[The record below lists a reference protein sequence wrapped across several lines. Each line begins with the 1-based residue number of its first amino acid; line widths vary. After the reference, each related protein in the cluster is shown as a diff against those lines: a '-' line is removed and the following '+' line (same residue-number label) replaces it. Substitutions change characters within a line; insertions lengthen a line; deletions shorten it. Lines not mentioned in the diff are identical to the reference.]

1 MSRVFRAKL
10 RRDVWRQ
17 RWQFAAVAIV
27 IALGVCVF
35 VAAFGAYRNLSGSF
49 DRAYADQRLPDV
61 VITGPGASALAADVS
76 ALPGHPVVQ
85 ARHEMETGLRVDGRT
100 LLGRVVGVPDG
111 AQPAVARLA
120 LRAGGLPG
128 PGQVLVEQHLADH
141 FHLRPGQTI
150 ELLGPSGR
158 QVFTVSGTGLSA
170 EYFWPARSAQEVM
183 TTPDYFGVVFAPET
197 TVRALSSTPPT
208 EQLAVYAQDRGAA
221 GELVEDAQGI
231 ASAHGLPWTTRA
243 DQPSFHALDEDVR
256 SIGTF
261 ATLLPGLFLAGAVVG
276 TYVLLSRLVAAQR
289 AVIGTLTANGL
300 PPGRLRRHY
309 LGYGLVAGAAG
320 VVPGL
325 VGGYAFGDWFTTQ
338 YTSALG
344 LPLHVTQLHPRILL
358 IGAGAA
364 LAAACLAAWAP
375 ARAAAGTSP
384 AEAMSTAPAGG
395 RGRRSLL
402 ERVLPPSRG
411 MRARWRMAARSVTRN
426 RRRSILTIGGVAVS
440 LSLVLVFAGLR
451 DTVSTVVDRQFGAIQ
466 RQSAEVGTAPGALPG
481 VLSAV
486 GADPA
491 VQAAEPYA
499 RLDVGMA
506 NGARRFDTLLIA
518 LRGDTAMHQFANTG
532 GSAQP
537 PAAGVLVS
545 RGLKGTLHLSLGDP
559 VTITV
564 AQSGRILTEPV
575 AGFVDEPM
583 NAVAYVRLDHLDQA
597 LGAPSATGVL
607 IRLRTGA
614 DRDAARQ
621 RISTLPGVQSYQD
634 TKALASAMRDAF
646 SLYDT
651 LVGIMLL
658 FAAVMAAALLFNAMS
673 ANVAER
679 SVELGT
685 LRAAGMAPGMLARL
699 IAVENLAL
707 VAIGIPVG
715 LVTGTLLA
723 RWLMATYQTQGYH
736 WSLQMQALTP
746 VYVALGILLAALIA
760 QTPVLRTL
768 RRIDI
773 ARIVRERSL

>member
-1 MSRVFRAKL
+1 MSRVLRAKL

-17 RWQFAAVAIV
+17 RWQFTAVAIV

-35 VAAFGAYRNLSGSF
+35 VAAFDAYRNLSGSF
-49 DRAYADQRLPDV
+49 DRAYTDQRLPDV
-61 VITGPGASALAADVS
+61 VVTGPGASALAGQMS
-76 ALPGHPVVQ
+76 ALPGHPAVQ
-85 ARHEMETGLRVDGRT
+85 ARHETETGLRVAGHT
-100 LLGRVVGVPDG
+100 LLGRVVGIPDG
-111 AQPAVARLA
+111 SQPEVARLA
-120 LRAGGLPG
+120 LRTGRLPG

-141 FHLRPGQTI
+141 FHLRPGQSI
-150 ELLGPSGR
+150 ELLGPSGW
-158 QVFTVSGTGLSA
+158 QHVTVSGTGLST

-183 TTPDYFGVVFAPET
+183 TTPDYFGVLFAPESGIST
-197 TVRALSSTPPT
+197 AGSTPPV
-208 EQLAVYAQDRGAA
+208 EQLAVYAQDRAA
-221 GELVEDAQGI
+221 AELVDGTRSI
-231 ASAHGLPWTTRA
+231 AAAHGLPSAVRA
-243 DQPSFHALDEDVR
+243 DQPSFHALDEDVK

-261 ATLLPGLFLAGAVVG
+261 ATLLPCLFLAAAVVG

-300 PPGRLRRHY
+300 PPSVLRRHY
-309 LGYGLVAGAAG
+309 LGYGLAAGAAG

-325 VGGYAFGDWFTTQ
+325 VGGYLFGDWFTTQ

-344 LPLHVTQLHPRILL
+344 LPLHVTQLHPWTLL

-364 LAAACLAAWAP
+364 LAAAALAAWAP
-375 ARAAAGTSP
+375 ARAAAATSP

-402 ERVLPPSRG
+402 ERVLPPLRG
-411 MRARWRMAARSVTRN
+411 MRTRWRMAARSITRN
-426 RRRSILTIGGVAVS
+426 RKRSLLTIGGVAVS

-451 DTVSTVVDRQFGAIQ
+451 DTVSTVVDRQFGTIQ
-466 RQSAEVGTAPGALPG
+466 RQSAEVGTAPGATPG

-486 GADPA
+486 SADPA
-491 VQAAEPYA
+491 VRAAEPYA
-499 RLDVGMA
+499 RLDAGLT
-506 NGARRFDTLLIA
+506 NGPHRFDTLLIA
-518 LRGDTAMHQFANTG
+518 LPAGTAMHQFPSADG
-532 GSAQP
+532 PAQP
-537 PAAGVLVS
+537 PASGVLVS
-545 RGLKGTLHLSLGDP
+545 QGLKDTLHLGLGDP
-559 VTITV
+559 VTITL
-564 AQSGRILTEPV
+564 AQSGRSLTEPV

-583 NAVAYVRLDHLDQA
+583 NAVAYIRLEHLDRT

-607 IRLRTGA
+607 LQLRTGA
-614 DRDAARQ
+614 DHDAARQ
-621 RISTLPGVQSYQD
+621 RISALPGVQSYQD
-634 TKALASAMRDAF
+634 TNALASAMRDAF

-658 FAAVMAAALLFNAMS
+658 FAAIMAAALLFNAMS

-715 LVTGTLLA
+715 LSVGTLLA
-723 RWLMATYQTQGYH
+723 RGLMATYQTQGYH

>member
-35 VAAFGAYRNLSGSF
+35 VAAFDAYRNLSGSF
-49 DRAYADQRLPDV
+49 DRAYATQRLPDI
-61 VITGPGASALAADVS
+61 VITGPGSSALAGDVS
-76 ALPGHPVVQ
+76 ALPGNPVVQ
-85 ARHEMETGLRVDGRT
+85 ARHETETGLRVGGHT
-100 LLGRVVGVPDG
+100 LLGRVVGTPDG
-111 AQPAVARLA
+111 SQPAVARLA
-120 LRAGGLPG
+120 LRTGRLPG
-128 PGQVLVEQHLADH
+128 PGEVLVEQHLADH
-141 FHLRPGQTI
+141 FHLRPGQTLG
-150 ELLGPSGR
+150 LLGPAGW
-158 QVFTVSGTGLSA
+158 QDVTVSGTGLST

-183 TTPDYFGVVFAPET
+183 TTPDYFGVLFAPET
-197 TVRALSSTPPT
+197 TVKALSPTPPT

-221 GELVEDAQGI
+221 AELVKETQNI
-231 ASAHGLPWTTRA
+231 AAAHGLPSATRA
-243 DQPSFHALDEDVR
+243 DQPSFHALDEDVK

-261 ATLLPGLFLAGAVVG
+261 ATLLPCLFLAAAVVG
-276 TYVLLSRLVAAQR
+276 TYVLLSRMVAAQR

-300 PPGRLRRHY
+300 PPGVLRRHY

-320 VVPGL
+320 VAPGL
-325 VGGYAFGDWFTTQ
+325 IGGYVFGDWFTTQ

-344 LPLHVTQLHPRILL
+344 LPLHVTQLHPWTLVI
-358 IGAGAA
+358 ATGAA

-375 ARAAAGTSP
+375 ARQAAATSP

-395 RGRRSLL
+395 GERRSLL
-402 ERVLPPSRG
+402 ERALPPLRRV
-411 MRARWRMAARSVTRN
+411 RARWRMVARSVTRN
-426 RRRSILTIGGVAVS
+426 RKRSLLTIGGVAVS

-451 DTVSTVVDRQFGAIQ
+451 DTVSTVVDRQFGTIQ
-466 RQSAEVGTAPGALPG
+466 RQSAEVTTAPGALPS
-481 VLSAV
+481 VLSAAS
-486 GADPA
+486 ADPA

-499 RLDVGMA
+499 RLDVSLT
-506 NGARRFDTLLIA
+506 NGPHRFDTLLIA
-518 LRGDTAMHQFANTG
+518 LRGDTAMHRFPSSG
-532 GSAQP
+532 GIAQP
-537 PAAGVLVS
+537 PPRGLLVS
-545 RGLKGTLHLSLGDP
+545 QGVKSTLHVNPGTP
-559 VTITV
+559 VTITS
-564 AQSGRILTEPV
+564 AQSGRSVAEPV
-575 AGFVDEPM
+575 VGFVDEPM
-583 NAVAYVRLDHLDQA
+583 SAVAYIRLDRLDQG
-597 LGAPSATGVL
+597 LGAPSATGIL
-607 IRLRTGA
+607 LRLQPGA
-614 DRDAARQ
+614 DRDAVQA
-621 RISTLPGVQSYQD
+621 RISALPGVQSYQD
-634 TKALASAMRDAF
+634 TQALASAMRNAF

-715 LVTGTLLA
+715 LLTGTLLA
-723 RWLMATYQTQGYH
+723 RWLMAGYQTQGYH
-736 WSLQMQALTP
+736 WSLQMKTLTP
-746 VYVALGILLAALIA
+746 VYVACGILLAALIA